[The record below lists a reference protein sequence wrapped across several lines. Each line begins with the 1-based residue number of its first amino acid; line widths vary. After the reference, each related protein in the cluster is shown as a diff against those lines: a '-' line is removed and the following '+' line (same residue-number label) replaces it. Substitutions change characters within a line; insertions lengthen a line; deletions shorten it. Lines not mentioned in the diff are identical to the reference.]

1 MPPPSRSQQHRRA
14 RPLETS
20 NNTGIIVLIPPIKT
34 NGGARATPRRRRRR
48 SSGDGADAAG
58 NESEAGGRDPGDRS
72 ILSAFL
78 RSRIVWGKK
87 QLLYVATRC
96 CEVDP
101 FACFSFLFLPS
112 VFVEMKLPSMFHL

>member
-1 MPPPSRSQQHRRA
+1 
-14 RPLETS
+14 LETS
-20 NNTGIIVLIPPIKT
+20 NNTGIIVLIPPIKQT
-34 NGGARATPRRRRRR
+34 EALARHLAAAAAAAALPGTAPTPRETKARPAAAIRGIDQ
-48 SSGDGADAAG
+48 SS
-58 NESEAGGRDPGDRS
+58 R
-72 ILSAFL
+72 LSFAHAL
-78 RSRIVWGKK
+78 CGGKK